1 MRASCCVGARSAQ
14 CLQRVFAVSLAD
26 FETLNLWY
34 GRKWTCMPRWARPT
48 RGLFKARV
56 LNLNHHHPC
65 PLHLH
70 RDLAPPQEPAALH
83 PASVAPTPGPAS
95 RARTPRGS
103 PPLYRPVQPCQPRA
117 QASTHSS
124 QPTSARR
131 TVIAHTRAIPAS
143 LLIVFHEQARSIR
156 RHESRLPAPRH
167 GGPPGWADPAPQR
180 AARQHPHRVRDG
192 VAAQCRLRGTE

>member
-1 MRASCCVGARSAQ
+1 VRPIAHEHDSPGHSFMRASCCVGARSAQ

-70 RDLAPPQEPAALH
+70 RDFAPPREPASLH
-83 PASVAPTPGPAS
+83 PASVAPTSGPAS
-95 RARTPRGS
+95 RARTPRS
-103 PPLYRPVQPCQPRA
+103 PAAPRPA
-117 QASTHSS
+117 L
-124 QPTSARR
+124 
-131 TVIAHTRAIPAS
+131 PAS
-143 LLIVFHEQARSIR
+143 RPGINTLVATHIRPSHRDRAYSCHPREPLDSRSR
-156 RHESRLPAPRH
+156 AGASH
-167 GGPPGWADPAPQR
+167 PPS
-180 AARQHPHRVRDG
+180 
-192 VAAQCRLRGTE
+192 